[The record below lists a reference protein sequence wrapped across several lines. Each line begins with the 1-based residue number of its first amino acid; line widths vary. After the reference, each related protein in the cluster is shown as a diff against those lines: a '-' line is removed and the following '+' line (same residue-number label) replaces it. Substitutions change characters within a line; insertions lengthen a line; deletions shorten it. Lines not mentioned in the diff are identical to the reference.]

1 MRTTIDL
8 PDELFRQLKAR
19 AALEGVSM
27 KTMVLGF
34 VEQGLHTHADVQA
47 IDWSN
52 AGLFALLDSAAEAC
66 AETPGPTATVVST
79 AHGQA
84 LRIPPAFELD
94 ATEVAIS
101 RNDRGELTLRPVRAA
116 RGQALL
122 KALHSLDDAQFIA
135 TLEKSRADAAPDQ
148 HRESL

>member
-34 VEQGLHTHADVQA
+34 VEQGLTRNARAQA
-47 IDWSN
+47 V
-52 AGLFALLDSAAEAC
+52 GRGRALLE
-66 AETPGPTATVVST
+66 
-79 AHGQA
+79 A
-84 LRIPPAFELD
+84 LR
-94 ATEVAIS
+94 
-101 RNDRGELTLRPVRAA
+101 G
-116 RGQALL
+116 
-122 KALHSLDDAQFIA
+122 LDDAQFIA
-135 TLEKSRADAAPDQ
+135 TLEQSRADTAPDQ